1 MITMAHQSQR
11 FILRLTSFVF
21 VLLWCKGLSAQ
32 NVNPISTVFSIG
44 SVGTIGSATPNFSG
58 PVVIDAAA
66 CIQLSSG
73 LSTYNATTAGLFVSS
88 CIVPAFTNSPL
99 KLICYPNPVTTTVWV
114 KTAEPVVEKSAT
126 VSLALIGA
134 DGKTV
139 GAYNTSLAQLNAGF
153 AINVANKAAG
163 VYYIRYRSITQTG
176 ELKIIKV
183 N

>member
-1 MITMAHQSQR
+1 MVHQSQR
-11 FILRLTSFVF
+11 SILQVISFVF
-21 VLLWCKGLSAQ
+21 VLLCCNSLRAQ
-32 NVNPISTVFSIG
+32 NINPISTVFSIG
-44 SVGTIGSATPNFSG
+44 AVGNSGSTTPTFSG

-66 CIQLSSG
+66 CIKLSSG
-73 LSTYNATTAGLFVSS
+73 LSTYNATTAGLFISS
-88 CIVPAFTNSPL
+88 CIVPAFTNTKL
-99 KLICYPNPVTTTVWV
+99 QLICYPNPVTATLWV
-114 KTAEPVVEKSAT
+114 KTAEPVMEASAT

-139 GAYNTSLAQLNAGF
+139 GAYNTSVAQLSAGY

-163 VYYIRYRSITQTG
+163 VYYIRYKSITQTG

>member
-1 MITMAHQSQR
+1 
-11 FILRLTSFVF
+11 
-21 VLLWCKGLSAQ
+21 VLLCCQGLSAQ

-44 SVGTIGSATPNFSG
+44 AVGSTGSTTPTFSG

-66 CIQLSSG
+66 CIKLSSG
-73 LSTYNATTAGLFVSS
+73 LSTYNATTAGLFISS
-88 CIVPAFTNSPL
+88 CIVPAFTNTKL
-99 KLICYPNPVTTTVWV
+99 QLICYPNPVTTTVWV
-114 KTAEPVVEKSAT
+114 KTAEPVMESSAS

-139 GAYNTSLAQLNAGF
+139 GSYNTSVAQLSAGY
-153 AINVANKAAG
+153 AINVASKAAG
-163 VYYIRYRSITQTG
+163 VYYIRYKSITQTG